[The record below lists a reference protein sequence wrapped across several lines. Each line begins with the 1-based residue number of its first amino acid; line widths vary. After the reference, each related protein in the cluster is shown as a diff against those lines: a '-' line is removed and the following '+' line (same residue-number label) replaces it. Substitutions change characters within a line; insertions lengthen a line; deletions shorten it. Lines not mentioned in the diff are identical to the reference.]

1 MLGNLGYVELS
12 IGDIDIARG
21 HLLESLDMA
30 RELNDHYGVVYETFN
45 LGLASYLSGSL
56 DAAADLFVESLHLA
70 KRMQMKQSIAYALI
84 GVAMAGSGADGMSRS
99 VRLHGAAEQALTVLG
114 ETIEPL
120 ESGLRDRDCGRLRSA
135 MGAEAFEAEYAA
147 GRALTFEQVLAL
159 ALGNQ
164 TLCRCL
170 CPAER
175 RPDRPAGIAGHARHH
190 QWWSLCGGTRG
201 EGTVWR
207 GFPAVRSRRHVKLTR
222 AGCERRVVRGGYGLR
237 GPADRQTRGNHQG
250 SPWGDAAVELLSVI
264 PDTTSRRR
272 Q

>member
-12 IGDIDIARG
+12 IGDIDTARG

-45 LGLASYLSGSL
+45 LGLASYLSGSP

-99 VRLHGAAEQALTVLG
+99 ARLHGAAEQALTALG

-120 ESGLRDRDCGRLRSA
+120 EGGLRDRDCGRLRSA
-135 MGAEAFEAEYAA
+135 MGAEAFGAEYAA

-164 TLCRCL
+164 TLCPCSCGL
-170 CPAER
+170 PG
-175 RPDRPAGIAGHARHH
+175 PAGG
-190 QWWSLCGGTRG
+190 
-201 EGTVWR
+201 
-207 GFPAVRSRRHVKLTR
+207 
-222 AGCERRVVRGGYGLR
+222 
-237 GPADRQTRGNHQG
+237 QTRGNHQG

-264 PDTTSRRR
+264 PDTTSRRGK
-272 Q
+272 

>member
-120 ESGLRDRDCGRLRSA
+120 ESGLRDRDCGR
-135 MGAEAFEAEYAA
+135 
-147 GRALTFEQVLAL
+147 
-159 ALGNQ
+159 
-164 TLCRCL
+164 
-170 CPAER
+170 
-175 RPDRPAGIAGHARHH
+175 HH

-207 GFPAVRSRRHVKLTR
+207 GFPAVRSRRPVKLTR
-222 AGCERRVVRGGYGLR
+222 AGRERRVVRGGYGLR